1 MHLLLSEYFKN
12 INMTTVEHDF
22 FMSTLRV
29 SLLLA
34 SPT

>member
-1 MHLLLSEYFKN
+1 MQILLSECFKN
-12 INMTTVEHDF
+12 INMTAAEHDF
-22 FMSTLRV
+22 FTLTLRV